1 MKKKLYDYQQL
12 QVDAAIRASKHH
24 KTILV
29 QTPTGGGKTVMF
41 SFIAHRFI
49 SATTQDV
56 IIYVHRRELAKQTRQ
71 TIFDTFGISAQLISA
86 GMRNVPKA
94 RIYIAMVESAKK
106 RMPSNIGLAIIDEA
120 HIASLHKAHTFT
132 DNVTIIAFSATPI
145 SANKKQPL
153 KDIYQFLIPGPQIN
167 DLIGRGKLCQNITIA
182 PQDVVDRNA
191 LAVKGGDFND
201 KLMGNEFSKAKHVKS
216 TLTYYEKFLLRKK
229 TLIFNCNI
237 SHSIEVTRHFKAAGY
252 NIRHLDSENCTDFE
266 REETLRWLK
275 NTPDA
280 ILSSVAI
287 LTTGFDEPTVEGI
300 IVNRSIMSLSLWLQI
315 TGRGGRIFQGKD
327 FFYILDMG
335 ANAVNLGDWSDDRD
349 WKDIFE
355 NPPTA
360 RKTVGVAPCK
370 SCPKCEAIISAQ
382 SNQCKYCGY
391 LYPLKN
397 VAEEVMVSE
406 EYKVLTKGIDVSR
419 LITSSKNKGYKDYH
433 SFYEIGNR
441 IIKNAPPHTSQSTL
455 IQTYENEAKKWCESQ
470 GKKYNAFHRKII
482 KDFFDVKFSNLQA
495 HPPSQIS
502 QTIQTLTTLQP
513 ITNTLPLWLQ

>member
-1 MKKKLYDYQQL
+1 M
-12 QVDAAIRASKHH
+12 QVDAAIRATKKH

-86 GMRNVPKA
+86 GMRNVPKS

-132 DNVTIIAFSATPI
+132 ENVTIIGFSATPI
-145 SANKKQPL
+145 SANKKQML
-153 KDIYQFLIPGPQIN
+153 IDIYELLIQGPQIK
-167 DLIGRGKLCQNITIA
+167 DLISRGKLCQNITIA
-182 PQDVVDRNA
+182 PQDVVNRKA
-191 LAVKGGDFND
+191 LAVKGGDFNN

-216 TLTYYEKFLLRKK
+216 TLTYYEKFLLNKK

-237 SHSIEVTRHFKAAGY
+237 AHSIEVTRYFKAAGY

-266 REETLRWLK
+266 REETLQWLK
-275 NTPDA
+275 NTPNA

-287 LTTGFDEPTVEGI
+287 LTTGFDEPSVEGI

-315 TGRGGRIFQGKD
+315 TGRGGRIHPNKD
-327 FFYILDMG
+327 LFIIIDMG

-349 WKDIFE
+349 WIDIFE

-360 RKTVGVAPCK
+360 SKTMGVAPCK
-370 SCPKCEAIISAQ
+370 SCPQCEAIISAQ
-382 SNQCKYCGY
+382 SNDCKYCGY
-391 LYPLKN
+391 QYPAKK
-397 VAEEVMVSE
+397 VAEEVLVSE
-406 EYKVLTKGIDVSR
+406 EYRVLTKGIDVSR
-419 LITSSKNKGYKDYH
+419 LITSANNKGYKEYA
-433 SFYEIGNR
+433 SYYEIGKR
-441 IIKNAPPHTSQSTL
+441 LIKNAPKGTSQST
-455 IQTYENEAKKWCESQ
+455 IEQTYVLEARKWCEAK
-470 GKKYNAFHRKII
+470 GKKYNPFHKKLI
-482 KDFFDVKFSNLQA
+482 KEFIEAEISKLQAPPPTQNLQ
-495 HPPSQIS
+495 PQ
-502 QTIQTLTTLQP
+502 LTTLQP
-513 ITNTLPLWLQ
+513 ITNILPTWLQ